1 MYIQASEHQLNVPRF
16 KRSSTPYYLRPLLYH
31 HPATDTTPE
40 RVSLQFSRRSFTGY
54 AAYKR
59 SDYMPPLSDAQAE
72 ALDALHFTAMKHQL
86 TMQLEKG
93 DIQFIN
99 NVALV
104 HAREGFRDE
113 PENRYVQSVCLFFPP
128 QIHFGFMF

>member
-1 MYIQASEHQLNVPRF
+1 
-16 KRSSTPYYLRPLLYH
+16 
-31 HPATDTTPE
+31 
-40 RVSLQFSRRSFTGY
+40 
-54 AAYKR
+54 
-59 SDYMPPLSDAQAE
+59 MPPLSDAQAE

-86 TMQLEKG
+86 KMQLEKG

-113 PENRYVQSVCLFFPP
+113 PENRYVQSVCLLS
-128 QIHFGFMF
+128 QIHFWFMF

>member
-1 MYIQASEHQLNVPRF
+1 
-16 KRSSTPYYLRPLLYH
+16 
-31 HPATDTTPE
+31 
-40 RVSLQFSRRSFTGY
+40 
-54 AAYKR
+54 
-59 SDYMPPLSDAQAE
+59 MPPLSEAQAE

-86 TMQLEKG
+86 KMQLEKG

-113 PENRYVQSVCLFFPP
+113 PENRYVQSVCLFFFLKF
-128 QIHFGFMF
+128 ISGSCSDER